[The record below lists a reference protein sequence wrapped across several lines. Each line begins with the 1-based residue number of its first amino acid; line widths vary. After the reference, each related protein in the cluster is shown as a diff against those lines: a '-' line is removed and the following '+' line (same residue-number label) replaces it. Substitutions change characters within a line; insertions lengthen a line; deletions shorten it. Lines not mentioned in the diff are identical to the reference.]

1 MTGITL
7 DQQDVFAVDS
17 DENMEE
23 ECDEEGGD
31 EEESEEEAVDSRR
44 MDQ

>member
-31 EEESEEEAVDSRR
+31 EEAVDCRR